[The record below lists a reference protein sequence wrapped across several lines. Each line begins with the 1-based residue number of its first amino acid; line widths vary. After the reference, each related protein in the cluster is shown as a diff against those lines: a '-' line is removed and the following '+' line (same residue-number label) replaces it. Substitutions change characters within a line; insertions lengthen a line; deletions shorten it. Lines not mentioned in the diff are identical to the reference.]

1 MNPDLYAAWL
11 NAGNNLQPV
20 GDWLGRNWIWLAA
33 AVVAAG
39 FAWWA
44 LRRELRGASERV
56 ADILADQP
64 QRQPE
69 QQQPGTDTRL
79 YLDCVA
85 VYGDCEDLDRLRDEI
100 EQHRKEKP

>member
-1 MNPDLYAAWL
+1 MNPDLYGAWL
-11 NAGNNLQPV
+11 TASNNLQPV
-20 GDWLGRNWIWLAA
+20 GAWLGRNWIGLGA

-56 ADILADQP
+56 TVILAN
-64 QRQPE
+64 QR
-69 QQQPGTDTRL
+69 QPGTDAGL

-85 VYGDCEDLDRLRDEI
+85 IYGDCEDLD
-100 EQHRKEKP
+100 